1 MDPNL
6 ELYKSVLHLE
16 VIECTPLKYALLGRT
31 TYSYDEDK
39 MVSRIINNVASS
51 QILVDTIACFD
62 QVTKPFRL
70 DALKLVYCDIY
81 YVDGGNATLQEIFEV
96 RLQEE
101 ELQTP
106 AEQARELV

>member
-1 MDPNL
+1 
-6 ELYKSVLHLE
+6 
-16 VIECTPLKYALLGRT
+16 
-31 TYSYDEDK
+31 

-51 QILVDTIACFD
+51 QILVNKIACFD

-106 AEQARELV
+106 AEQARELMRYHALKQARRNAKWMIPTMERLSEEEQA